1 MIDLRL
7 LLVVA
12 VIILC
17 AFGVLASINH
27 TVTQIL
33 DMLDDIRHK
42 IATIMW
48 NNNINE

>member
-7 LLVVA
+7 LIVAA

-17 AFGVLASINH
+17 AFGLLSSINH

-33 DMLDDIRHK
+33 EILQDIRGK

-48 NNNINE
+48 DNNIPQ